1 MARPGEKADLPE
13 LDEGP
18 DELTDDSG
26 TDEEGEEEMP
36 EEDEEVDLEDHVAA
50 EAAMLVSTPRKKKK
64 GETDSPLVPKKLF
77 EGTQEDPELENEPV
91 KAVTA
96 AKDRY
101 RII

>member
-18 DELTDDSG
+18 DELIDDSG

-50 EAAMLVSTPRKKKK
+50 EAAMLVSTPREKKKVK
-64 GETDSPLVPKKLF
+64 LIHPSFPRNCSRVP
-77 EGTQEDPELENEPV
+77 
-91 KAVTA
+91 
-96 AKDRY
+96 R
-101 RII
+101 RIQNLRMNQSKQ